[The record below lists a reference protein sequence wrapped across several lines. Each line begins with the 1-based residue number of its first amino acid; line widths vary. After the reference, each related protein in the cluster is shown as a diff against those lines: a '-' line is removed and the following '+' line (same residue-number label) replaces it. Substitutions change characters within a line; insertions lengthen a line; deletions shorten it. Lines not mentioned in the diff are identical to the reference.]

1 MQPGF
6 RTHEELKDYISST
19 KSQILGSWEYRRILD
34 VRYILQRL
42 TIRCSIS
49 FLRQKARAQ
58 KARQMGLSG
67 LLASFPY
74 INFAHLIGQIYV
86 FFRVLNDAFH
96 RGKKSGLMH
105 VVAEGGGGKRRPF
118 CRRMVV
124 KAFHANTHNMQE
136 SQDNAADSVGL
147 MIRLAG
153 LLFLLFSVIIRDT
166 IKMISIEGSSDMHT
180 QLEAAEIDR
189 ECTIL

>member
-1 MQPGF
+1 MPIMRGMVEHFFSPGWF
-6 RTHEELKDYISST
+6 HACC
-19 KSQILGSWEYRRILD
+19 GCVRR
-34 VRYILQRL
+34 
-42 TIRCSIS
+42 SIS

-58 KARQMGLSG
+58 KARKLGLSG